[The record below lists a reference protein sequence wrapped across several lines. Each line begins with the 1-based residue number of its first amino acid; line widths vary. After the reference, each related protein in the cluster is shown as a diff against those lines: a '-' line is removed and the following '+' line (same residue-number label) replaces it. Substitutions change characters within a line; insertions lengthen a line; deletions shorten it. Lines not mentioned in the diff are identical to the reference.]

1 MRVAVRCCW
10 TRSRR
15 SSEKVSKLSIYHCTS
30 GRGGKKGGGEEREGG
45 KGGRGVGRRGREGE
59 ESRGGKKSRK
69 CSVRIG
75 IFREELQTAVSMEML
90 IVAVSMETSSC

>member
-45 KGGRGVGRRGREGE
+45 GGEQRRGKRAGNVLLE
-59 ESRGGKKSRK
+59 
-69 CSVRIG
+69 
-75 IFREELQTAVSMEML
+75 
-90 IVAVSMETSSC
+90 